1 MRKKKLT
8 VDEQILHLKGNG
20 VKFGLITEEE
30 AKDFLTYSNYYF
42 KVKSYAKN
50 YEKYI
55 SGPKAGTYLH
65 LDFIYLKELATID
78 MHIRKFVMNL
88 TLSIEHFLKAELMR
102 DFANN
107 DQEDGYTI
115 IDELFNQY
123 PSINSAVDIRQG
135 SSACTDLIT
144 KYIDNFAIWNIV
156 EVLSYGDFIKLYK
169 LYYKKYPSHTDMSN
183 FLWEVK
189 FLRNAAAHNNCLI
202 NSLKTSY
209 IKPIKPNRQIN
220 TFISKIPGISK
231 TARKNKMSNQV
242 VHDFI
247 VALFV
252 FDKVV
257 TSPIYKKKTYEEL
270 VALFEGRI
278 VANMQY
284 FEKNEVITSTYKFVK
299 IIIDYFYENCV

>member
-1 MRKKKLT
+1 M
-8 VDEQILHLKGNG
+8 
-20 VKFGLITEEE
+20 
-30 AKDFLTYSNYYF
+30 
-42 KVKSYAKN
+42 
-50 YEKYI
+50 
-55 SGPKAGTYLH
+55 
-65 LDFIYLKELATID
+65 YLKELSTID

-88 TLSIEHFLKAELMR
+88 TLSIEHFLKAELIR
-102 DFANN
+102 DFSNN

-115 IDELFNQY
+115 IDELLAKY
-123 PSINSAVDIRQG
+123 PNINAAIDIRQG
-135 SSACTDLIT
+135 SSACTDLIA

-169 LYYKKYPSHTDMSN
+169 LYYTKYPSDTDMRN

-209 IKPIKPNRQIN
+209 IKPIKLNKQVN
-220 TFISKIPGISK
+220 TFVSKIPGI
-231 TARKNKMSNQV
+231 TPTGRRNKMSNHV
-242 VHDFI
+242 VHDFV

-257 TSPIYKKKTYEEL
+257 TSPTYKKKTYEEL
-270 VALFEGRI
+270 VELFEGRI
-278 VANMQY
+278 VANKQY

-299 IIIDYFYENCV
+299 IIIDYFYEKCV